1 MLQLFL
7 LRHAKS
13 DWGNP
18 ELKDF
23 DRPLNSRGRTAAR
36 TMGAYME
43 KNQLQPDLILCSS
56 SQRTRET
63 LAKLL
68 PHLRR
73 QTEIR
78 LLNSLYDESEDNY
91 LPIIRAKGGNAGS
104 LMVIGHN
111 PATEQTAHAL
121 FAEGDRVLKADME
134 LKYPSGALAIYSC
147 PITDWSSLEAGT
159 AQLEQFIKPRS
170 LQAETS

>member
-1 MLQLFL
+1 
-7 LRHAKS
+7 

-18 ELKDF
+18 EMKDF
-23 DRPLNSRGRTAAR
+23 DRPLSSRGRGAAR

-78 LLNSLYDESEDNY
+78 LLNSLYDESEDSY
-91 LPIIRAKGGNAGS
+91 LPIIRARGGNAGS

-121 FAEGDRVLKADME
+121 FAKGDNALKADME
-134 LKYPSGALAIYSC
+134 LKYPSGALTVYNC
-147 PITDWSSLEAGT
+147 PVTDWTSLEIGT
-159 AQLEQFIKPRS
+159 ARLEQFIKPRS